1 MKDFLPGA
9 KAIFEPVGNSHK
21 YQKDKI
27 KLTLLYNKLCKKTG
41 NNSDRSEDSVCEP
54 PSRNSKLGMITQTPS
69 IENDFNV

>member
-9 KAIFEPVGNSHK
+9 RAKFEPVGNSHK

-27 KLTLLYNKLCKKTG
+27 KLTLLYNQLCKKTG
-41 NNSDRSEDSVCEP
+41 NNSDYSEDSVCEP
-54 PSRNSKLGMITQTPS
+54 SSRNSKFGIQTQTPS